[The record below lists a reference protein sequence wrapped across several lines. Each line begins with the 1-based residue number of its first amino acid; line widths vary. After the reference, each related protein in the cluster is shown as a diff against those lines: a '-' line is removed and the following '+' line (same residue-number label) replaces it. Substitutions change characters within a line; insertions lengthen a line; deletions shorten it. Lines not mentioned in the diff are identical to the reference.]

1 MSQIKQ
7 PAIQVVANEINSIDT
22 ESNIPAIKAMVDLD
36 RRIRESI
43 LEKKYDKIKE
53 QTIKQEEAENIN
65 ADSIRKRYEQR
76 IYRLKVY
83 LRKELKDWLYTNLF

>member
-1 MSQIKQ
+1 
-7 PAIQVVANEINSIDT
+7 
-22 ESNIPAIKAMVDLD
+22 MVDLD

-65 ADSIRKRYEQR
+65 ADSIRKDMNREF
-76 IYRLKVY
+76 I
-83 LRKELKDWLYTNLF
+83 D

>member
-7 PAIQVVANEINSIDT
+7 PAIQVVANEVNSIDT
-22 ESNIPAIKAMVDLD
+22 ESNISAIKAMLDLD

-65 ADSIRKRYEQR
+65 ADSIRKDMNREF
-76 IYRLKVY
+76 I
-83 LRKELKDWLYTNLF
+83 D

>member
-1 MSQIKQ
+1 VSQIKQ

-65 ADSIRKRYEQR
+65 ADSIRKDMNREF
-76 IYRLKVY
+76 I
-83 LRKELKDWLYTNLF
+83 D

>member
-43 LEKKYDKIKE
+43 LEKKYDKIKK

-65 ADSIRKRYEQR
+65 ADSIRKDMNREF
-76 IYRLKVY
+76 I
-83 LRKELKDWLYTNLF
+83 D

>member
-65 ADSIRKRYEQR
+65 ADSIRKDR
-76 IYRLKVY
+76 
-83 LRKELKDWLYTNLF
+83 KDWLYTNLFLR

>member
-36 RRIRESI
+36 R
-43 LEKKYDKIKE
+43 KIKE
-53 QTIKQEEAENIN
+53 SIIQQKYEEVKKQAAKQEETENIN
-65 ADSIRKRYEQR
+65 ADSIK
-76 IYRLKVY
+76 
-83 LRKELKDWLYTNLF
+83 KDMNREFID

>member
-7 PAIQVVANEINSIDT
+7 PAIQEVAKESNSIDT
-22 ESNIPAIKAMVDLD
+22 ESKIPAIKAMVDLD

-65 ADSIRKRYEQR
+65 ADSIRKDMNREF
-76 IYRLKVY
+76 I
-83 LRKELKDWLYTNLF
+83 D

>member
-7 PAIQVVANEINSIDT
+7 QAIQVVANEINSIDT

-65 ADSIRKRYEQR
+65 ADSIRKDMNREF
-76 IYRLKVY
+76 I
-83 LRKELKDWLYTNLF
+83 D

>member
-53 QTIKQEEAENIN
+53 QTIKQEEAEDIN
-65 ADSIRKRYEQR
+65 ADSIRKDMNREF
-76 IYRLKVY
+76 I
-83 LRKELKDWLYTNLF
+83 D

>member
-1 MSQIKQ
+1 MKCRRCWYESNKTTSYTSGL
-7 PAIQVVANEINSIDT
+7 PNEINSIDT

-65 ADSIRKRYEQR
+65 ADSIRKDMNREF
-76 IYRLKVY
+76 I
-83 LRKELKDWLYTNLF
+83 D

>member
-7 PAIQVVANEINSIDT
+7 PAIQVVANEINNIDT

-65 ADSIRKRYEQR
+65 ADSIRKDMNREF
-76 IYRLKVY
+76 I
-83 LRKELKDWLYTNLF
+83 D

>member
-7 PAIQVVANEINSIDT
+7 PAIQVVANEVNSIDT

-65 ADSIRKRYEQR
+65 ADSIRKDMNREF
-76 IYRLKVY
+76 I
-83 LRKELKDWLYTNLF
+83 D

>member
-22 ESNIPAIKAMVDLD
+22 ESNISAIKAMVDLD

-43 LEKKYDKIKE
+43 LEKKYEKIKE

-65 ADSIRKRYEQR
+65 ADSIRKDMNREF
-76 IYRLKVY
+76 I
-83 LRKELKDWLYTNLF
+83 D

>member
-65 ADSIRKRYEQR
+65 ADSIRNDMNREF
-76 IYRLKVY
+76 I
-83 LRKELKDWLYTNLF
+83 D

>member
-43 LEKKYDKIKE
+43 VEKKYDKIKE

-65 ADSIRKRYEQR
+65 ADSIRKDMNREF
-76 IYRLKVY
+76 I
-83 LRKELKDWLYTNLF
+83 D

>member
-7 PAIQVVANEINSIDT
+7 PAIKVVANEINSIDT

-65 ADSIRKRYEQR
+65 ADSIRKDMNREF
-76 IYRLKVY
+76 I
-83 LRKELKDWLYTNLF
+83 D

>member
-53 QTIKQEEAENIN
+53 QTINMNIIVCLFVFN
-65 ADSIRKRYEQR
+65 DISVICQSQR
-76 IYRLKVY
+76 GCEHYVGV
-83 LRKELKDWLYTNLF
+83 NNN

>member
-7 PAIQVVANEINSIDT
+7 PAIQVVANGINSIDT

-65 ADSIRKRYEQR
+65 ADSIRKDMNREF
-76 IYRLKVY
+76 I
-83 LRKELKDWLYTNLF
+83 D

>member
-7 PAIQVVANEINSIDT
+7 PAIQVVANEVNSIDT
-22 ESNIPAIKAMVDLD
+22 ESNISAIKAMVDLD

-43 LEKKYDKIKE
+43 LEKKYDKIEE

-65 ADSIRKRYEQR
+65 ADSIRKDMNREF
-76 IYRLKVY
+76 I
-83 LRKELKDWLYTNLF
+83 D

>member
-7 PAIQVVANEINSIDT
+7 PAIQVVANEVNSIDT
-22 ESNIPAIKAMVDLD
+22 ESNISAIKAMVDLD

-43 LEKKYDKIKE
+43 LEKKYEKIKK

-65 ADSIRKRYEQR
+65 ADSIRKDMNREF
-76 IYRLKVY
+76 I
-83 LRKELKDWLYTNLF
+83 D

>member
-36 RRIRESI
+36 R
-43 LEKKYDKIKE
+43 KIKE
-53 QTIKQEEAENIN
+53 SIIQLKYEEVKKQAARQEETENIN
-65 ADSIRKRYEQR
+65 ADSIRKDMNREF
-76 IYRLKVY
+76 I
-83 LRKELKDWLYTNLF
+83 D

>member
-43 LEKKYDKIKE
+43 LEKKHDKIKE

-65 ADSIRKRYEQR
+65 ADSIRKDMNREF
-76 IYRLKVY
+76 I
-83 LRKELKDWLYTNLF
+83 D

>member
-22 ESNIPAIKAMVDLD
+22 ESNMPAIKAMVDLD

-65 ADSIRKRYEQR
+65 ADSIRKDMNREF
-76 IYRLKVY
+76 I
-83 LRKELKDWLYTNLF
+83 D

>member
-1 MSQIKQ
+1 M
-7 PAIQVVANEINSIDT
+7 VANEINSIDT

-65 ADSIRKRYEQR
+65 ADSIRKDMNREF
-76 IYRLKVY
+76 I
-83 LRKELKDWLYTNLF
+83 D

>member
-7 PAIQVVANEINSIDT
+7 PAIQMVANEINSIDT

-65 ADSIRKRYEQR
+65 ADSIRKDMNREF
-76 IYRLKVY
+76 I
-83 LRKELKDWLYTNLF
+83 D

>member
-53 QTIKQEEAENIN
+53 QTIKQEEEENIN
-65 ADSIRKRYEQR
+65 ADSIRKDMNREF
-76 IYRLKVY
+76 I
-83 LRKELKDWLYTNLF
+83 D

>member
-7 PAIQVVANEINSIDT
+7 PAIQVVANEVNSIDT

-43 LEKKYDKIKE
+43 LEKKYNKIKE

-65 ADSIRKRYEQR
+65 ADSIRKDMNRQF
-76 IYRLKVY
+76 I
-83 LRKELKDWLYTNLF
+83 D

>member
-53 QTIKQEEAENIN
+53 QTIKQEEAEIIN
-65 ADSIRKRYEQR
+65 ADSIRKDMNREF
-76 IYRLKVY
+76 I
-83 LRKELKDWLYTNLF
+83 D

>member
-1 MSQIKQ
+1 MNQIKQ

-65 ADSIRKRYEQR
+65 ADSIRKDMNREF
-76 IYRLKVY
+76 I
-83 LRKELKDWLYTNLF
+83 D

>member
-65 ADSIRKRYEQR
+65 ADSIRKDMNREF
-76 IYRLKVY
+76 IY
-83 LRKELKDWLYTNLF
+83 

>member
-43 LEKKYDKIKE
+43 LEKKYNKIKE

-65 ADSIRKRYEQR
+65 ADSIRKDMNREF
-76 IYRLKVY
+76 I
-83 LRKELKDWLYTNLF
+83 D

>member
-22 ESNIPAIKAMVDLD
+22 ESNISAIKAMVDLD

-43 LEKKYDKIKE
+43 LEKKYDKIKD
-53 QTIKQEEAENIN
+53 QIIKQEEAENIN
-65 ADSIRKRYEQR
+65 ADSIRKDMNREF
-76 IYRLKVY
+76 I
-83 LRKELKDWLYTNLF
+83 D

>member
-53 QTIKQEEAENIN
+53 QTIKQEEADNIN
-65 ADSIRKRYEQR
+65 ADSIRKDMNREF
-76 IYRLKVY
+76 I
-83 LRKELKDWLYTNLF
+83 D

>member
-53 QTIKQEEAENIN
+53 QTIKQEETENIN
-65 ADSIRKRYEQR
+65 ADSIRKDMNREF
-76 IYRLKVY
+76 I
-83 LRKELKDWLYTNLF
+83 D